1 MFDYFSQWNGP
12 FTDFTSLALVL
23 RASGDWKSTRAYE
36 HMKLSADFEWLMKW
50 LKLVNDSWPT
60 LLLRWYSGLKHHYES
75 PHRLLPPTN
84 QDGVENPRP
93 VRWRLYVSVL
103 VHSLDG
109 RSHVEGIHLKLGE
122 EKKTYTKSKGET
134 CSYLLIWGWRKT
146 SASHRSDRSD
156 SVLESQDPQKPKL
169 KWNIMSASVSRA
181 KKKRHPVSS
190 PFSTLSRITEFSPL
204 QISQKKVKIK
214 IIFSFCLCPPA
225 VLASC

>member
-1 MFDYFSQWNGP
+1 MFDFFSQWNGP

-36 HMKLSADFEWLMKW
+36 HTKLSADFEWLMKW

-60 LLLRWYSGLKHHYES
+60 LLLRWYSGLKHHYKS

-122 EKKTYTKSKGET
+122 EKNVYGKQGRNMQ
-134 CSYLLIWGWRKT
+134 L
-146 SASHRSDRSD
+146 
-156 SVLESQDPQKPKL
+156 SVNMRMKKNQFKPQKRQ
-169 KWNIMSASVSRA
+169 KWLRA
-181 KKKRHPVSS
+181 RVTR
-190 PFSTLSRITEFSPL
+190 STKT
-204 QISQKKVKIK
+204 
-214 IIFSFCLCPPA
+214 
-225 VLASC
+225 